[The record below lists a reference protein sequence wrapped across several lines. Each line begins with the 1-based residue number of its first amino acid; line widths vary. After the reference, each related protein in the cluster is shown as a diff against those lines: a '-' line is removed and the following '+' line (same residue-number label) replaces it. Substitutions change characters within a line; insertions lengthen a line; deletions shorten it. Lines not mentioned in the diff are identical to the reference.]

1 MTDYGYL
8 RGNSADDRGVGCKKG
23 VGVGGI
29 GPDKSE
35 GGGVGNK
42 RGGGGILDGG
52 IIRGSSRELIHGTT
66 QHLNY
71 Q

>member
-42 RGGGGILDGG
+42 RGGGGRIDRGG
-52 IIRGSSRELIHGTT
+52 SRGSRRGVIHGTT
-66 QHLNY
+66 QQL
-71 Q
+71 